1 MYPAARIA
9 HAQLPADPEARW
21 KTVIPVVAD
30 LKVKAKKLGLWN
42 LFLSKTHYP
51 QWGVPLTNLE
61 VRLSRS
67 SPELPVPFDASRA
80 PQYGVMAELLGRG
93 GQLASESVNCSA
105 PDTGNMGA
113 CWSLVSAVC
122 ALNNLTYV

>member
-1 MYPAARIA
+1 M
-9 HAQLPADPEARW
+9 
-21 KTVIPVVAD
+21 
-30 LKVKAKKLGLWN
+30 KAKKLGLWN
-42 LFLSKTHYP
+42 LFLSKVHYP

-67 SPELPVPFDASRA
+67 SPELLVPFDASRA